1 MNTVGAALL
10 GAAPGAVTLTA
21 QVTCLF
27 LLALALAWLGRRG
40 SPRTLH
46 LLWTTTFILVLVL
59 PLLGL
64 VGPSWNVPLLP
75 AAAGEPPG
83 GMSAAFRELLA
94 GDSGSTPPPETA
106 EFREALVVAER
117 ARQEARLGEVDG
129 TLPAAAAGH
138 AVARIVR
145 IAWIAWIIGCGL
157 SLVSLA
163 VAVLRLRGLVRTARP
178 LDDPDWV
185 RPAEALRRR
194 LGLPARV
201 RLLSNAAVT
210 TPMTGGLWRPV
221 ILLPESAASWCRAR
235 RAVVLSHELVHV
247 RRRDALRQLIRR
259 GVLAVYW
266 FHPLAWVASRLAAM
280 ASEKACD
287 EEVLSLGTRPSEYA
301 RHLLFLA
308 TGLRRGPGAL
318 AMPVV
323 HPSQLERRIKSI
335 LARRRPH
342 LSLLRTALTLMV
354 IGAAGVSVAFVRP
367 IRSGEAESSEATA
380 GVPGEIPAETAAR
393 AAIVVEMEAELR
405 RAGAA
410 NSAVLPGIQCLSP
423 SNDSIRSFSFRSG
436 GSVVPNWKW
445 TDGAFTIVR
454 SVAGMRLCMRAEGDV
469 TLNAERTAVRALGD
483 DSWLIVESQ
492 GEQTHRLAVTRGP
505 DGIEREWRVDGIRRP
520 FDAEASRWREL
531 MFTVMRGY
539 QEAWLSYAGAMLLYG
554 RISGYR
560 NELADLQTAMRAGQL
575 TRARRLE
582 RDLAGWEA
590 GLERTTEAIRQSGFV
605 DELGAIA
612 RRLAEYDL
620 VAARLETE
628 IDASEL
634 DDQLREL
641 AERIQ
646 VEINGQRLEVRLKE
660 AERTLEDVIAE
671 LQEVTS

>member
-1 MNTVGAALL
+1 MNAVGAALL

-21 QVTCLF
+21 QVTCL
-27 LLALALAWLGRRG
+27 LLVALALAWLGRRG

-46 LLWTTTFILVLVL
+46 LLWTTTFVLVLAL

-75 AAAGEPPG
+75 AAAGAPTG
-83 GMSAAFRELLA
+83 GISAAFHELLA
-94 GDSGSTPPPETA
+94 VDRGSAPPPETA

-117 ARQEARLGEVDG
+117 VRQEARSGEVDG
-129 TLPAAAAGH
+129 TLVDAAVGH

-157 SLVSLA
+157 SLVSLV

-178 LDDPDWV
+178 LDDPEWV
-185 RPAEALRRR
+185 RQAEALQSR
-194 LGLPARV
+194 LGLAAGV

-221 ILLPESAASWCRAR
+221 ILLPESAASWNRER

-247 RRRDALRQLIRR
+247 RRRDALRQLVRR
-259 GVLAVYW
+259 VVLAVYW
-266 FHPLAWVASRLAAM
+266 FHPLAWIASHLAAM

-287 EEVLSLGTRPSEYA
+287 DEVLSLGTRPSEYA

-308 TGLRRGPGAL
+308 TGPSRGPGAL
-318 AMPVV
+318 AMPIV
-323 HPSQLERRIKSI
+323 HASQVERRIKSI

-342 LSLLRTALTLMV
+342 PSLLRTALTLMV

-367 IRSGEAESSEATA
+367 VPTGEAEAPEATA
-380 GVPGEIPAETAAR
+380 GIPGEPSAEATAR
-393 AAIVVEMEAELR
+393 AAIVAEMEAELR
-405 RAGAA
+405 RAGTA
-410 NSAVLPGIQCLSP
+410 NAAVLQGIQCFSS

-445 TDGAFTIVR
+445 TDGGFTIVR
-454 SVAGMRLCMRAEGDV
+454 PVAGMRLCMRADGDV
-469 TLNAERTAVRALGD
+469 TLNAERTAVEALGD
-483 DSWLIVESQ
+483 DSWIIVESR
-492 GEQTHRLAVTRGP
+492 GKETHRLAVTRGP

-560 NELADLQTAMRAGQL
+560 NELSDLQTAMRAGQL

-582 RDLAGWEA
+582 RDLAGWET
-590 GLERTTEAIRQSGFV
+590 GLQRTTEAIRQSGFD
-605 DELGAIA
+605 DELGTIA

-620 VAARLETE
+620 VATRLETE
-628 IDASEL
+628 IEASEL

-646 VEINGQRLEVRLKE
+646 VEINGQGLELRLKE
-660 AERTLEDVIAE
+660 AERSLEDVIAE

>member
-1 MNTVGAALL
+1 MNAVGAVLP

-21 QVTCLF
+21 QVTCLL

-46 LLWTTTFILVLVL
+46 LLWTTTFVLVLAL

-75 AAAGEPPG
+75 AAAGAPAG
-83 GMSAAFRELLA
+83 GMTAAFHELLA
-94 GDSGSTPPPETA
+94 GDRGSAPPPETA
-106 EFREALVVAER
+106 ELREALVAAER
-117 ARQEARLGEVDG
+117 ARQEARSGEVDG
-129 TLPAAAAGH
+129 TLATAAAGH
-138 AVARIVR
+138 AVARI
-145 IAWIAWIIGCGL
+145 AWIMGCGL

-178 LDDPDWV
+178 LDDPEWA
-185 RPAEALRRR
+185 RQAEALRCR
-194 LGLPARV
+194 LGLPAGV
-201 RLLSNAAVT
+201 RLLSNAEVT
-210 TPMTGGLWRPV
+210 MPMTGGLWRPV
-221 ILLPESAASWCRAR
+221 ILLPESAASWSRER

-259 GVLAVYW
+259 AVLAVYW

-318 AMPVV
+318 ALPIV

-342 LSLLRTALTLMV
+342 PSLLRTALTLMI

-367 IRSGEAESSEATA
+367 IPTGEAESSEATT
-380 GVPGEIPAETAAR
+380 GIPGETSAETAAR
-393 AAIVVEMEAELR
+393 AAIVAEMEAELR
-405 RAGAA
+405 RAATVTA
-410 NSAVLPGIQCLSP
+410 AVLPGIQCLSP
-423 SNDSIRSFSFRSG
+423 SNDSIRSFHFRG
-436 GSVVPNWKW
+436 DGSMVPNWKW
-445 TDGAFTIVR
+445 TDGGFTIVR
-454 SVAGMRLCMRAEGDV
+454 PVAGMRLCMRAEGDV
-469 TLNAERTAVRALGD
+469 TLNAERTAVQALGD
-483 DSWLIVESQ
+483 DSWLIVESR
-492 GEQTHRLAVTRGP
+492 GKETHRLAVARGP

-539 QEAWLSYAGAMLLYG
+539 QEAWLSYTGPMILYG

-560 NELADLQTAMRAGQL
+560 NELSDLQTAVRDGQL
-575 TRARRLE
+575 TQARRLE
-582 RDLAGWEA
+582 RDLAGWAA
-590 GLERTTEAIRQSGFV
+590 GLERTTEAIRQSGLD
-605 DELGAIA
+605 DESGAIA
-612 RRLAEYDL
+612 RRLAEIDL
-620 VAARLETE
+620 VATRLETE
-628 IDASEL
+628 IEASEL

-646 VEINGQRLEVRLKE
+646 VEINGQGLELRLKE
-660 AERTLEDVIAE
+660 AERSMEDVIGE
-671 LQEVTS
+671 LQEVTR